1 MRKSFLTFMLLAAT
15 AASAQENPLWM
26 RYPSISPDGSK
37 IAFAYKGDIFCVDV
51 NGGEARQLTTNPAYD
66 YKPVWSPDGSKIAFA
81 SNREGGFDVYV
92 MDARGGE
99 PRRLTTNSAGEI
111 PVTWRD
117 NNHIVFQSSVM
128 PTAESIIFAG
138 NFVEE
143 YVVDLDGHRPTLF
156 STLQMDDISINTR
169 GEVLYHDNKGYEDKW
184 RKHHTSPIARDIW
197 LEKDGTFKKLTSF
210 AGEDRNPVW
219 AADGE
224 SYYYL
229 SEQDGTF
236 NIYINKVA
244 GGSPQQLT
252 RFSGN
257 PVRFLSSSKDG
268 KLCFG
273 YDGEIYTLVKGGQPS
288 KVKVNIVADRNDR
301 DLVRQINSYGATEIS
316 VSPSGKEVAFVM
328 HGDVYVTSVE
338 YRTTKRL
345 TDTPEQERDI
355 CFAPDGRSVVYASE
369 RGGVWQIYV
378 TSIKDKDEKSFT
390 YATQLT
396 EERLTNSMATSQM
409 PKYSPDGKMVA
420 FFENRGDLRV
430 IDVKS
435 KDILT
440 VLDGKNNYSYSDGDL
455 WFEWSPDSRW
465 LLSSYMG
472 GGGWNSND
480 IALVDASGKK
490 APVNLSNSGY
500 TDTGGR
506 WVLDGKAIL
515 FASDRAGYRS
525 HGSWGAEYDAYLM
538 FLDLDAYDHFCMTKE
553 EAEIADKN
561 DKDKKK
567 EEEKKEKDEKKKKDD
582 EEVKVEK
589 VKPLEFDIENCRDR
603 IVRLTNNS
611 SRLSDA
617 VLSKDGKKLYYIT
630 RFEAGNDL
638 WEKDLR
644 EGKTKI
650 LVKGVGY
657 GGMQMDKDGKNVFL
671 CGNGIKKIDLGNG
684 SSKNID
690 FEAWFNMKPYE
701 ERQYLFD
708 HIWRQVKDKF
718 YDVNLHGVDWEAK
731 RKTYERFLP
740 YINNNFDFAEMLS
753 EMLGELNASHT
764 GCRYYA
770 SGSAMRTASL
780 GLFLDEKWEG
790 DGLKIK
796 EVIKRGPFAV
806 KKTGVKAGDII
817 ESIDGV
823 KIMAGDDYNALL
835 DGKAGKPVRIGV
847 KGKKEDIIIKPISS
861 GELEELL
868 YKRWVDRNR
877 AFVDSISGGRIAYV
891 HVKAMDSESFRK
903 VYEEL
908 LSESNR
914 NRDAVVVDERH
925 NGGGWLHDDLC
936 TLLSGKEYQQFVP
949 RDKYIGRDPYNKW
962 TKPSCVLICEDD
974 YSNGHGFPWVYK
986 ELGIG
991 KLIGTPVAGTMTAV
1005 WWERL
1010 MDSSLVFGIP
1020 QVGCRDM
1027 RGVYGENTTLNPD
1040 IEVYNTPEDYINGYD
1055 RQLERAVR
1063 EMMKKRCI
1071 LDK

>member
-1 MRKSFLTFMLLAAT
+1 MRKSFLSFMLLAAT

-490 APVNLSNSGY
+490 DPVNLSNSGY

-611 SRLSDA
+611 SQLSDA
-617 VLSKDGKKLYYIT
+617 ILSKDGKKLYYIT

-780 GLFLDEKWEG
+780 GLFFDEKWDG

-806 KKTGVKAGDII
+806 KNTGVKAGDII

-835 DGKAGKPVRIGV
+835 DGKARKPVRIGV
-847 KGKKEDIIIKPISS
+847 KGKKEDIIVKPISS

-936 TLLSGKEYQQFVP
+936 TLLAGKEYQQFVP

-1063 EMMKKRCI
+1063 EMMKK
-1071 LDK
+1071 

>member
-1 MRKSFLTFMLLAAT
+1 MRKSFLSFMLLAAT

-490 APVNLSNSGY
+490 DPVNLSNSGY

-806 KKTGVKAGDII
+806 KKTGVKPGDII

-823 KIMAGDDYNALL
+823 KILASADYNALL

-847 KGKKEDIIIKPISS
+847 KGKKEDIIVKPISS

-908 LSESNR
+908 LSENNR

-1063 EMMKKRCI
+1063 EMMKK
-1071 LDK
+1071 

>member
-1 MRKSFLTFMLLAAT
+1 MRKSFLSFMLLAAT

-490 APVNLSNSGY
+490 DPVNLSNSGY

-538 FLDLDAYDHFCMTKE
+538 FLDLDAYDHFRMTKE

-611 SRLSDA
+611 SQLSDA

-740 YINNNFDFAEMLS
+740 YINNNFDFAEMIS

-780 GLFLDEKWEG
+780 GLFFDEKWDG

-806 KKTGVKAGDII
+806 KNTGVKAGDII

-835 DGKAGKPVRIGV
+835 DGKARKPVRIGV
-847 KGKKEDIIIKPISS
+847 KGKKEDIIVKPISS

-936 TLLSGKEYQQFVP
+936 TLLAGKEYQQFVP

-1063 EMMKKRCI
+1063 EMMKK
-1071 LDK
+1071 

>member
-1 MRKSFLTFMLLAAT
+1 MRKTILSAMLFAAT
-15 AASAQENPLWM
+15 AAIAQDNPLWM
-26 RYPSISPDGSK
+26 RYPAISPDGKK
-37 IAFAYKGDIFCVDV
+37 IAFAYKGDIFCVDA

-66 YKPVWSPDGSKIAFA
+66 YKPVWSPDGSRIAFA

-92 MDARGGE
+92 IDARGGE

-111 PVTWRD
+111 PMTWSD
-117 NNHIVFQSSVM
+117 NNHVVFQSSLM
-128 PTAESIIFAG
+128 PTAESIIFADG
-138 NFVEE
+138 FVQE
-143 YVVDLDGHRPTLF
+143 YVVDLDAHRPTMF
-156 STLQMDDISINTR
+156 STLQMDDISINSR
-169 GEVLYHDNKGYEDKW
+169 GEILYHDKKGYEDVW

-197 LEKDGTFKKLTSF
+197 LNKDGAFRKLTSF

-219 AADGE
+219 SADGE

-244 GGSPQQLT
+244 GGNARQLT
-252 RFSGN
+252 NFSGN
-257 PVRFLSSSKDG
+257 PVRFLSASSDD

-273 YDGEIYTLVKGGQPS
+273 YDGEIYTLVAGGQP
-288 KVKVNIVADRNDR
+288 KKVNIQIVADKNDR
-301 DLVRQINSYGATEIS
+301 DLVRQINSSGATEIS

-369 RGGVWQIYV
+369 RGGVWQIYA
-378 TSIKDKDEKSFT
+378 TSIKDKDEKSFA
-390 YATQLT
+390 YATELT
-396 EERLTNSMATSQM
+396 EERLTNNNITSQM

-420 FFENRGDLRV
+420 YFEDRGDLRV

-435 KDILT
+435 KDITT
-440 VLDGKNNYSYSDGDL
+440 VLEGKNNYSYSDGDL
-455 WFEWSPDSRW
+455 WFEWSPDSKW

-538 FLDLDAYDHFCMTKE
+538 FLDLDAYDHFRMTKE

-611 SRLSDA
+611 SQLSDA
-617 VLSKDGKKLYYIT
+617 ILSKDGKKLYYIT

-671 CGNGIKKIDLGNG
+671 CGNGIKMIDLGNG

-780 GLFLDEKWEG
+780 GLFFDEKWDG

-806 KKTGVKAGDII
+806 KNTGVKAGDII

-835 DGKAGKPVRIGV
+835 DGKARKPVRIGV
-847 KGKKEDIIIKPISS
+847 KGKKEDIIVKPISS

-936 TLLSGKEYQQFVP
+936 TLLAGKEYQQFVP

-1063 EMMKKRCI
+1063 EMMKK
-1071 LDK
+1071 

>member
-1 MRKSFLTFMLLAAT
+1 MRKSFLSFMLLAAT

-490 APVNLSNSGY
+490 DPVNLSNSGY

-538 FLDLDAYDHFCMTKE
+538 FLDLDAYDHFRMTKE

-740 YINNNFDFAEMLS
+740 YINNNFDFAEMIS

-780 GLFLDEKWEG
+780 GLFFDEKWDG

-806 KKTGVKAGDII
+806 KNTGVKAGDII

-835 DGKAGKPVRIGV
+835 DGKARKAVRIGV
-847 KGKKEDIIIKPISS
+847 KGKKEDIIVKPISS

-1063 EMMKKRCI
+1063 EMMKK
-1071 LDK
+1071 

>member
-1 MRKSFLTFMLLAAT
+1 MRKTILSAMLFAAT
-15 AASAQENPLWM
+15 AAIAQDNPLWM
-26 RYPSISPDGSK
+26 RYPAISPDGKK
-37 IAFAYKGDIFCVDV
+37 IAFAYKGDIFCVDA

-66 YKPVWSPDGSKIAFA
+66 YKPVWSPDGSRIAFA

-92 MDARGGE
+92 IDARGGE

-111 PVTWRD
+111 PMTWSD
-117 NNHIVFQSSVM
+117 NNHIVFQSSLM
-128 PTAESIIFAG
+128 PTAESIIFADS
-138 NFVEE
+138 FVQE
-143 YVVDLDGHRPTLF
+143 YVVDLDAHRPTMF
-156 STLQMDDISINTR
+156 STLQMDDISINSR
-169 GEVLYHDNKGYEDKW
+169 GEILYHDKKGYEDVW

-197 LEKDGTFKKLTSF
+197 LNKDGAFRKLTSF

-219 AADGE
+219 SADGE

-244 GGSPQQLT
+244 GGNARQLT
-252 RFSGN
+252 SFSGN
-257 PVRFLSSSKDG
+257 PVRFLSASSDD

-273 YDGEIYTLVKGGQPS
+273 YDGEIYTLVAGGQPQ
-288 KVKVNIVADRNDR
+288 KVNIQIVADKNDR
-301 DLVRQINSYGATEIS
+301 DLVRQINSSGATEIS

-369 RGGVWQIYV
+369 RGGVWQIYA
-378 TSIKDKDEKSFT
+378 TSIKDKDEKSFA
-390 YATQLT
+390 YATELT
-396 EERLTNSMATSQM
+396 EERLTNNNITSQM

-420 FFENRGDLRV
+420 YFEDRGDLRV

-435 KDILT
+435 KDITT
-440 VLDGKNNYSYSDGDL
+440 VLEGKNNYSYSDGDL
-455 WFEWSPDSRW
+455 WFEWSPDSKW
-465 LLSSYMG
+465 LMSSYMG

-538 FLDLDAYDHFCMTKE
+538 FLDLDAYDHFRMTKE

-611 SRLSDA
+611 SLLSDA
-617 VLSKDGKKLYYIT
+617 ILSKDGNKLYYIT

-644 EGKTKI
+644 EGRTKI
-650 LVKGVGY
+650 LAKGVGR

-671 CGNGIKKIDLGNG
+671 CGNGIKMIDLGNG

-740 YINNNFDFAEMLS
+740 YINNNFDFAEMIS

-780 GLFLDEKWEG
+780 GLFFDEKWDG

-806 KKTGVKAGDII
+806 KNTGVKAGDII

-835 DGKAGKPVRIGV
+835 DGKARKPVRIGV
-847 KGKKEDIIIKPISS
+847 KGKKEDIIVKPISS

-936 TLLSGKEYQQFVP
+936 TLLAGKEYQQFVP

-1063 EMMKKRCI
+1063 EMMKK
-1071 LDK
+1071 

>member
-1 MRKSFLTFMLLAAT
+1 MRKTILSAMLFAAT
-15 AASAQENPLWM
+15 AAIAQDNPLWM
-26 RYPSISPDGSK
+26 RYPAISPDGKK
-37 IAFAYKGDIFCVDV
+37 IAFAYKGDIFCVDA

-66 YKPVWSPDGSKIAFA
+66 YKPVWSPDGSRIAFA

-92 MDARGGE
+92 IDARGGE

-111 PVTWRD
+111 PMTWSD
-117 NNHIVFQSSVM
+117 NNHVVFQSSLM
-128 PTAESIIFAG
+128 PTAESIIFADG
-138 NFVEE
+138 FVQE
-143 YVVDLDGHRPTLF
+143 YVVDLDAHRPTMF
-156 STLQMDDISINTR
+156 STLQMDDISINSR
-169 GEVLYHDNKGYEDKW
+169 GEILYHDKKGYEDVW

-197 LEKDGTFKKLTSF
+197 LNKDGAFRKLTSF

-219 AADGE
+219 SADGE

-244 GGSPQQLT
+244 GGNARQLT
-252 RFSGN
+252 SFSGN
-257 PVRFLSSSKDG
+257 PVRFLSASSDD

-273 YDGEIYTLVKGGQPS
+273 YDGEIYTLVAGGQP
-288 KVKVNIVADRNDR
+288 KKVNIQIVADKNDR
-301 DLVRQINSYGATEIS
+301 NLVRQINSSGATEIS

-369 RGGVWQIYV
+369 RGGVWQIYA
-378 TSIKDKDEKSFT
+378 TSIKDKDEKSFA
-390 YATQLT
+390 YATELT
-396 EERLTNSMATSQM
+396 EERLTNNNITSQM

-420 FFENRGDLRV
+420 YFEDRGDLRV

-440 VLDGKNNYSYSDGDL
+440 ILDGKNNYSYSDGDL
-455 WFEWSPDSRW
+455 WFEWSPDSKW

-538 FLDLDAYDHFCMTKE
+538 FLDLDAYDHFRMTKE

-567 EEEKKEKDEKKKKDD
+567 EEEKKDEKKKKDD

-611 SRLSDA
+611 SQLSDA
-617 VLSKDGKKLYYIT
+617 ILSKDGKKLYYIT

-644 EGKTKI
+644 EGRTKI
-650 LVKGVGY
+650 LAKGVGR

-780 GLFLDEKWEG
+780 GLFFDEKWDG

-806 KKTGVKAGDII
+806 KNTGVKAGDII

-835 DGKAGKPVRIGV
+835 DGKARKAVRIGV

-877 AFVDSISGGRIAYV
+877 TFVDSISGGRIAYV

-936 TLLSGKEYQQFVP
+936 TLLAGKEYQQFVP

-1063 EMMKKRCI
+1063 EMMKK
-1071 LDK
+1071 